1 MPGSNTILGCVCT
14 STLVITIIYSISYL
28 FNKCRRHHRQN
39 NSKND
44 DIKMQYCEP
53 YIVTTKPSNSD
64 GVYDEC
70 HVPEQE
76 ASYYDSI

>member
-1 MPGSNTILGCVCT
+1 MFSK
-14 STLVITIIYSISYL
+14 Y
-28 FNKCRRHHRQN
+28 RRHHQQN
-39 NSKND
+39 TNKND
-44 DIKMQYCEP
+44 DIQMQYCEP
-53 YIVTTKPSNSD
+53 YIVATKPSNSD